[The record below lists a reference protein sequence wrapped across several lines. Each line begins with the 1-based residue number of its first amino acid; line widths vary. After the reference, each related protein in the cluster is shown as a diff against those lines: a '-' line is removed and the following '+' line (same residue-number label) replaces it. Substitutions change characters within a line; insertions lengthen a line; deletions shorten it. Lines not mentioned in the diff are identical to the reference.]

1 MTSLVAAKAT
11 YGQAV
16 TGLSTACFLVLRH
29 LSPDITGAEN
39 VTKMPPLWPSVVG
52 ARNMD
57 LDIQCKTDNSD
68 RIYHD
73 ETGQLC
79 SQQEMHIRG
88 RQCSY
93 LSSTQIYG
101 PSKNELICRD
111 VCKLELKF
119 EAFSGAIAA
128 MCIIIEQVEAR
139 LYEQH
144 LLVWA
149 NHYGWI
155 KDKAEQMVS
164 ITKLPMDNV
173 VANTIHCDD
182 SNQTRDEP
190 LYIPSSKSTAASAV
204 LDRNMSQSSLVE
216 RGVTIVQ
223 SGQYKGESD
232 IKHSSGKEI

>member
-1 MTSLVAAKAT
+1 
-11 YGQAV
+11 
-16 TGLSTACFLVLRH
+16 
-29 LSPDITGAEN
+29 
-39 VTKMPPLWPSVVG
+39 
-52 ARNMD
+52 MD
-57 LDIQCKTDNSD
+57 LDIQCKTDSSD

-73 ETGQLC
+73 ETDQLC
-79 SQQEMHIRG
+79 SQQEMIIRG

-119 EAFSGAIAA
+119 EAFSCAIAA

-164 ITKLPMDNV
+164 ITKLPMDNI

-182 SNQTRDEP
+182 TNQTRDEP
-190 LYIPSSKSTAASAV
+190 LYIPSLKSTAASAV

-232 IKHSSGKEI
+232 IKHSSGKEIENSSQKLELAIWSLEGESKNVEADLKTVDEEVNIAAENSQHIEVYLDELS